1 MQGMFFWGDQMEF
14 NMALTYLV
22 AGLLLFLG
30 VHSTRIFANDLR
42 NRTLARIGEKPFK
55 GVYTLLSL
63 AGFALLIWGYGQAR
77 QQGVMLWNPPTATR
91 HIAALLM
98 LLSFILLAASGVPG
112 NQIKAKL
119 HHPMVLGTKVWALA
133 HLLANGSLAD
143 TVLFGSF
150 LLWSVVLFAASRR
163 RDRREQIV
171 YPASTAGAT
180 AITVVAGVA
189 AWAVFAFWLHR
200 VLIGVSPFGAM
211 SL

>member
-1 MQGMFFWGDQMEF
+1 
-14 NMALTYLV
+14 MAMMYLIP
-22 AGLLLFLG
+22 GLVLFLG
-30 VHSTRIFANDLR
+30 VHSTRIFANNWR
-42 NRTLARIGEKPFK
+42 NQTLARMGEKPFK
-55 GVYTLLSL
+55 GLYSLLSL
-63 AGFALLIWGYGQAR
+63 AGFVLLVWGYGQAR
-77 QQGVMLWNPPTATR
+77 QQGVMLWNPPTAMR

-98 LLSFILLAASGVPG
+98 LLSFVLLAATYVPG

-119 HHPMVLGTKVWALA
+119 HHPMVLGVKVWAFA

-150 LLWSVVLFAASRR
+150 LLWAIVLFAASRK

-171 YPASTAGAT
+171 YPAGTAGMT
-180 AITVVAGVA
+180 AVTVVAGIA

-211 SL
+211 G

>member
-1 MQGMFFWGDQMEF
+1 
-14 NMALTYLV
+14 MALIYLI
-22 AGLLLFLG
+22 AGLVLFLG
-30 VHSTRIFANDLR
+30 VHSTRVFANDWR
-42 NRTLARIGEKPFK
+42 NQTLARIGEKPFK
-55 GVYTLLSL
+55 GVYALLSL
-63 AGFALLIWGYGQAR
+63 AGFVLLVWGYGQAR

-98 LLSFILLAASGVPG
+98 LLSFVLLAAAYVPG

-143 TVLFGSF
+143 MVLFGSF
-150 LLWSVVLFAASRR
+150 LVWAVVLFATSRR

-171 YPASTAGAT
+171 YPTGTAGMT
-180 AITVVAGVA
+180 VVTVVAGIA

-211 SL
+211 GSPG

>member
-1 MQGMFFWGDQMEF
+1 
-14 NMALTYLV
+14 MAMMYLI
-22 AGLLLFLG
+22 AGLVLFLG
-30 VHSTRIFANDLR
+30 VHSTRIFANDWR
-42 NRTLARIGEKPFK
+42 NQTLARIGEKPFK
-55 GVYTLLSL
+55 GVYALLSL
-63 AGFALLIWGYGQAR
+63 AGFVLLVWGYGQAR

-98 LLSFILLAASGVPG
+98 LLSFVLLTAAYVPG
-112 NQIKAKL
+112 NQIKARL
-119 HHPMVLGTKVWALA
+119 HHPMVLGTKAWALA

-150 LLWSVVLFAASRR
+150 LVWAVVLFAASRK

-171 YPASTAGAT
+171 YPTGTAGMT
-180 AITVVAGVA
+180 VVTVVAGIA

-211 SL
+211 GSPG